1 MYKSKF
7 PSIYTILKYM
17 KIQNNNLHLVLKK
30 NYECY
35 LQKKIRLLILIEHN
49 LTKKPR
55 KCDKIVFTRLPYA
68 HIACPCQTV

>member
-7 PSIYTILKYM
+7 ASIYTILKYM

-55 KCDKIVFTRLPYA
+55 KSDKMVFTRLP
-68 HIACPCQTV
+68 